1 MKITSYACSLLIL
14 MSANA
19 HAEEADY
26 LDELTVTARPLGL
39 QSTEH
44 ISQPYYIL
52 SGEELSEKQS
62 STVGETLSNIPGVTT
77 NRYSPLASR
86 PVIRGQQGTR
96 VKVLE
101 NGISTSD
108 VSTIS
113 VDHVTTVDPLQ
124 AEQIEILR
132 GPATLLYGSEASG
145 GLVNVVTNRIPQYM
159 PEAFKGNIYSS
170 FNTNS
175 LEKTHALQATGGFEK
190 MAFHVDG
197 IVRDAKN
204 YEAESGTVL
213 NTYYDSQNFNVG
225 TSWIDDWGFTGIT
238 YGRYDS
244 THGIPFN
251 PDEPDEQPFLETE
264 QDKISL
270 AGQINN
276 GFGPFQAIRYQG
288 SFNDY
293 THTEFEGPGEPG
305 TVFTNEQL
313 QARVELQ
320 HQPIGVFNGVI
331 GTQFGYRDVS
341 AVGEEAFLPKTST
354 DSFAFFIMEDTD
366 ILDNVHFE
374 IGARYEYQDTEPDAG
389 SSVSHDL
396 FSVSSGIHWHI
407 NPEIA
412 LGFNVGR
419 SERAPQAEELF
430 ANGPHLATGTF
441 ELGATGLDKEV
452 ANNFDLSL
460 AKESGKFQW
469 NVNLFAN
476 YLEDF
481 IFFDSVDGN
490 NDGLADEV
498 DEDGNLGGE
507 FLLVQF
513 QQDDAIFYGFELS
526 SLINIFSDSASS
538 LDLNLFGDYVRAE
551 LTNGDN
557 LPRISPARFGAG
569 LDYSYNKLNLGLDLT
584 TVLEQNENAALETE
598 TGGYTLLDL
607 SASYDFQLVSI
618 FARANNLLDDDGR
631 LHTSFIKDRAPIMG
645 RSLMVGFNADF

>member
-1 MKITSYACSLLIL
+1 MKSTSYAAALLIVIT
-14 MSANA
+14 ANSY
-19 HAEEADY
+19 AEEANY

-52 SGEELSEKQS
+52 SGDELSKKQS
-62 STVGETLSNIPGVTT
+62 STVGETLSNIPGVST

-96 VKVLE
+96 VQVLE

-170 FNTNS
+170 YNTAS
-175 LEKTHALQATGGFEK
+175 LEKTYALQATGGYEK
-190 MAFHVDG
+190 MALHLDG
-197 IVRDAKN
+197 IIRDAKN
-204 YEAESGTVL
+204 YEAESGTVF
-213 NTYYDSQNFNVG
+213 NTYYDSQNLNIG
-225 TSWIDDWGFTGIT
+225 TSWIDDWGFAGIT
-238 YGRYDS
+238 YGRFDS

-264 QDKISL
+264 QDKISF
-270 AGQINN
+270 AGQINESI
-276 GFGPFQAIRYQG
+276 GFFQAIRFQG
-288 SFNDY
+288 SYNDY
-293 THTEFEGPGEPG
+293 NHVEFEGPGEAG

-341 AVGEEAFLPKTST
+341 AVGEEAFLPKTAS
-354 DSFAFFIMEDTD
+354 DSFAFFILEETD
-366 ILDNVHFE
+366 ISDNLHFE
-374 IGARYEYQDTEPDAG
+374 IGARYEYQDTEPDTG

-396 FSVSSGIHWHI
+396 FSVASGIHWHL

-419 SERAPQAEELF
+419 SERAPAAEELF

-452 ANNFDLSL
+452 ANNIDLSL

-469 NVNLFAN
+469 NVSLFAN

-481 IFFDSVDGN
+481 IFFDSVDN
-490 NDGLADEV
+490 NNEGLADEV

-526 SLINIFSDSASS
+526 SLINIFSDSASR

-569 LDYSYNKLNLGLDLT
+569 LDYAYNKLSLGLDLT

-598 TGGYTLLDL
+598 TDGYTLLDVN
-607 SASYDFQLVSI
+607 ANYDFQVLSV
-618 FARANNLLDDDGR
+618 FAKASNLLDENGR

-645 RSLMVGFNADF
+645 RSLMVGITADF